1 MPEGLKMPSAKTRN
15 AIITVVVAVVALV
28 LAVTLSSRDSD
39 SSASSVTKSSSAQSS
54 TVQAKPG
61 ATTKAAPSSSVPSSS
76 APSSSAPSSSAVKTT
91 QRTNSDAPTR
101 VLATLVE
108 IDAGRW
114 PDSANAP
121 GTKGGITFRNSEGRL
136 PAVGAGG
143 GRVVYQEWDVNA
155 KKNGQGRDAERIVTG
170 NDGSAWYT
178 LDHYDTFVRIR

>member
-39 SSASSVTKSSSAQSS
+39 SSASSGTSSVTKSSSVQSS
-54 TVQAKPG
+54 SVQAKPG
-61 ATTKAAPSSSVPSSS
+61 ATTKAAPSSS
-76 APSSSAPSSSAVKTT
+76 APSSSAAKTT
-91 QRTNSDAPTR
+91 QQANSDAPAR

-143 GRVVYQEWDVNA
+143 GRVLYQEWDVNA

>member
-1 MPEGLKMPSAKTRN
+1 MPSAKTRN

-39 SSASSVTKSSSAQSS
+39 SSASSVAKSSSAQSS

-76 APSSSAPSSSAVKTT
+76 APSSSAVKTT
-91 QRTNSDAPTR
+91 QQTNSDAPTR

>member
-39 SSASSVTKSSSAQSS
+39 SSASSASSSSVTKSASVQPSSAR
-54 TVQAKPG
+54 AKPG
-61 ATTKAAPSSSVPSSS
+61 ATTKAAPSSS
-76 APSSSAPSSSAVKTT
+76 AAKTT
-91 QRTNSDAPTR
+91 QQASSDAPAR

>member
-1 MPEGLKMPSAKTRN
+1 MPSAKTLK
-15 AIITVVVAVVALV
+15 AVGTVVVAVVAVV
-28 LAVTLSSRDSD
+28 LAMVLSSRDSD
-39 SSASSVTKSSSAQSS
+39 SSATAGSSSSSSVVTS
-54 TVQAKPG
+54 TQAKPG
-61 ATTKAAPSSSVPSSS
+61 ATTKAGSATTTKQATAKASS
-76 APSSSAPSSSAVKTT
+76 
-91 QRTNSDAPTR
+91 SDAPAR

-114 PDSANAP
+114 PDSANSV

-143 GRVVYQEWDVNA
+143 GRVVYQEWDVNP

-178 LDHYDTFVRIR
+178 LDHYDNFTRIR

>member
-1 MPEGLKMPSAKTRN
+1 MSEGLKMPSAKTRN

-76 APSSSAPSSSAVKTT
+76 APSSSAVKTT
-91 QRTNSDAPTR
+91 QQTNSDAPTR

-114 PDSANAP
+114 PDSANAQ

>member
-1 MPEGLKMPSAKTRN
+1 MPSAKTRN

-39 SSASSVTKSSSAQSS
+39 GSASSVAKSSSAQSS

-61 ATTKAAPSSSVPSSS
+61 ATTKAAPSSS

-91 QRTNSDAPTR
+91 QQTNSDAPTR

>member
-39 SSASSVTKSSSAQSS
+39 SSASSVAKSSSAQSS

-76 APSSSAPSSSAVKTT
+76 APSSSAVKTT
-91 QRTNSDAPTR
+91 QQTNSDAPTR

>member
-1 MPEGLKMPSAKTRN
+1 MSEGLKMPSAKTRN

-76 APSSSAPSSSAVKTT
+76 APSSSAVKTT
-91 QRTNSDAPTR
+91 QQTNSDAPTR

>member
-1 MPEGLKMPSAKTRN
+1 MPSAKTRN

-39 SSASSVTKSSSAQSS
+39 SSASSVAKSSSAQSS

-61 ATTKAAPSSSVPSSS
+61 ATTKAASSSSV
-76 APSSSAPSSSAVKTT
+76 PSSSAPSSSAVKTT
-91 QRTNSDAPTR
+91 QQTNSDAPAR

>member
-39 SSASSVTKSSSAQSS
+39 SSASSVAKSSSAQSS

-61 ATTKAAPSSSVPSSS
+61 ATTKAAPSSS

-91 QRTNSDAPTR
+91 QQTNSDAPTR

-108 IDAGRW
+108 IAAGRW

>member
-1 MPEGLKMPSAKTRN
+1 MPSAKTRN

-39 SSASSVTKSSSAQSS
+39 SSASSVAKSSSAQSS

-76 APSSSAPSSSAVKTT
+76 APSSSAVKTT
-91 QRTNSDAPTR
+91 QQTNSDAPTR

-136 PAVGAGG
+136 PAVGTGG

>member
-1 MPEGLKMPSAKTRN
+1 MPSAKTRN

-39 SSASSVTKSSSAQSS
+39 SSASSASSSSVTKSASVQPSSAR
-54 TVQAKPG
+54 AKPG
-61 ATTKAAPSSSVPSSS
+61 ATTKAAPSSSEPSSSEPSSSEPSSS
-76 APSSSAPSSSAVKTT
+76 AAKST
-91 QRTNSDAPTR
+91 QQASSDAPAR

>member
-1 MPEGLKMPSAKTRN
+1 MSEGLKMPSAKTRN

-39 SSASSVTKSSSAQSS
+39 SSASSVAKSSSAQSS

-61 ATTKAAPSSSVPSSS
+61 ATTKAAPSSS

-91 QRTNSDAPTR
+91 QQTNSDAPTR

>member
-1 MPEGLKMPSAKTRN
+1 MPEGLKMPSEKTRN

-39 SSASSVTKSSSAQSS
+39 SSASSASSSSVTKSASVQPSSAR
-54 TVQAKPG
+54 AKPG
-61 ATTKAAPSSSVPSSS
+61 ATTKAAPSSSEPSSS
-76 APSSSAPSSSAVKTT
+76 AAKTT
-91 QRTNSDAPTR
+91 QQASSDAPAR

>member
-1 MPEGLKMPSAKTRN
+1 MSEGSKMPSVKTLK
-15 AIITVVVAVVALV
+15 AIATVVVAVVAVV
-28 LAVTLSSRDSD
+28 LAMFFSSQDSD
-39 SSASSVTKSSSAQSS
+39 SAASAGSTTAGSATSSVT
-54 TVQAKPG
+54 AKPG
-61 ATTKAAPSSSVPSSS
+61 AQTT
-76 APSSSAPSSSAVKTT
+76 TT
-91 QRTNSDAPTR
+91 QAATSAKQASSDAPAR

-114 PDSANAP
+114 PDSANAV

-143 GRVVYQEWDVNA
+143 GRVVYQEWDVNP

-178 LDHYDTFVRIR
+178 LDHYDTFTRIR

>member
-1 MPEGLKMPSAKTRN
+1 MSEGLKMPSAKTRN

-39 SSASSVTKSSSAQSS
+39 SSASSGTKSSSVQSS
-54 TVQAKPG
+54 SAQAKPG
-61 ATTKAAPSSSVPSSS
+61 ATTKAAPSSS
-76 APSSSAPSSSAVKTT
+76 APSSSASSSSAAKPT
-91 QRTNSDAPTR
+91 QQTSTDAPAR
-101 VLATLVE
+101 VLATLAE

-143 GRVVYQEWDVNA
+143 GRVVYQEWDVNP

>member
-39 SSASSVTKSSSAQSS
+39 GSASSVAKSSSAQSS

-76 APSSSAPSSSAVKTT
+76 APSSSAVKTT
-91 QRTNSDAPTR
+91 QQTNSDAPTR

>member
-1 MPEGLKMPSAKTRN
+1 MSEGLKMPSAKTRN

-61 ATTKAAPSSSVPSSS
+61 ATTKAAPSSS

-91 QRTNSDAPTR
+91 QQTNSDAPTR

>member
-1 MPEGLKMPSAKTRN
+1 MPEGLKTPSAKTRN

-39 SSASSVTKSSSAQSS
+39 SSASSSSSVTKSSSVQSS
-54 TVQAKPG
+54 SIQAKPG
-61 ATTKAAPSSSVPSSS
+61 ATTKAGSSSSPAKS
-76 APSSSAPSSSAVKTT
+76 T
-91 QRTNSDAPTR
+91 QQASSDAPAR

>member
-28 LAVTLSSRDSD
+28 LTVTLSSRDSD
-39 SSASSVTKSSSAQSS
+39 SSASSASSSSVTKSASVQPSSAR
-54 TVQAKPG
+54 AKPG
-61 ATTKAAPSSSVPSSS
+61 ATTKAAPSSSEPSNS
-76 APSSSAPSSSAVKTT
+76 APSSSAAKTT
-91 QRTNSDAPTR
+91 QQASTDAPAR

>member
-1 MPEGLKMPSAKTRN
+1 MSEGLKMPSAKTRN

-39 SSASSVTKSSSAQSS
+39 SSASSGTKSSSVQSS
-54 TVQAKPG
+54 SVQAKPG
-61 ATTKAAPSSSVPSSS
+61 ATTKAAPSSS
-76 APSSSAPSSSAVKTT
+76 APSSSASSSSAAKPT
-91 QRTNSDAPTR
+91 QQTSTDAPAR

-143 GRVVYQEWDVNA
+143 GRVVYQEWDVNP

>member
-1 MPEGLKMPSAKTRN
+1 VPEGLKMPSAKTRN

-76 APSSSAPSSSAVKTT
+76 APSSSAVKTT
-91 QRTNSDAPTR
+91 QQTNSDAPTR

>member
-61 ATTKAAPSSSVPSSS
+61 ATTKAAPSSS

-91 QRTNSDAPTR
+91 QQTNSDAPTR

>member
-1 MPEGLKMPSAKTRN
+1 MPSAKTLK
-15 AIITVVVAVVALV
+15 AIVTVVVAVVAIVLGLV
-28 LAVTLSSRDSD
+28 LSSRDSD
-39 SSASSVTKSSSAQSS
+39 SSASSNATAASQGTGTSKTAVTSSAKP
-54 TVQAKPG
+54 KPG
-61 ATTKAAPSSSVPSSS
+61 AGPTTTAKQTTAKASS
-76 APSSSAPSSSAVKTT
+76 
-91 QRTNSDAPTR
+91 SDAPAR

-114 PDSANAP
+114 PDSANSV

-143 GRVVYQEWDVNA
+143 GRVVYQEWDVNP

-178 LDHYDTFVRIR
+178 LDHYDNFTRIR

>member
-1 MPEGLKMPSAKTRN
+1 MSEGLKMPSAKTRN

-39 SSASSVTKSSSAQSS
+39 SSGSSGTKSSSVQSS
-54 TVQAKPG
+54 SAQAKPG
-61 ATTKAAPSSSVPSSS
+61 ATTKAAPSSS
-76 APSSSAPSSSAVKTT
+76 APSSSASSSSAAKPT
-91 QRTNSDAPTR
+91 QQTSTDAPAR
-101 VLATLVE
+101 VLATLAE

-136 PAVGAGG
+136 PAVGVGG
-143 GRVVYQEWDVNA
+143 GRVVYQEWDVNP

>member
-39 SSASSVTKSSSAQSS
+39 SSASSVAKSSSAQSS

-61 ATTKAAPSSSVPSSS
+61 ATTKAAPSSS

-91 QRTNSDAPTR
+91 QQTNSDAPTR

>member
-76 APSSSAPSSSAVKTT
+76 EPSSSAVKTT
-91 QRTNSDAPTR
+91 QQTNSDAPTR

>member
-1 MPEGLKMPSAKTRN
+1 MPA
-15 AIITVVVAVVALV
+15 
-28 LAVTLSSRDSD
+28 
-39 SSASSVTKSSSAQSS
+39 
-54 TVQAKPG
+54 
-61 ATTKAAPSSSVPSSS
+61 
-76 APSSSAPSSSAVKTT
+76 
-91 QRTNSDAPTR
+91 R

-114 PDSANAP
+114 PDSAKAP

-143 GRVVYQEWDVNA
+143 GRVVYQEWDVNP

>member
-1 MPEGLKMPSAKTRN
+1 MPSAKTRN

-28 LAVTLSSRDSD
+28 LAVTLSSHDSD
-39 SSASSVTKSSSAQSS
+39 SSASSASSVTKSSSIQSS
-54 TVQAKPG
+54 SVQAKPG
-61 ATTKAAPSSSVPSSS
+61 ATTKAAPSSS
-76 APSSSAPSSSAVKTT
+76 APSSSAAKTT
-91 QRTNSDAPTR
+91 QQTNSDAPAR

-108 IDAGRW
+108 IDAKRW

-143 GRVVYQEWDVNA
+143 GRVVYQEWDVNP

>member
-1 MPEGLKMPSAKTRN
+1 MPSAKTRN

-61 ATTKAAPSSSVPSSS
+61 ATTKAAPSSSV
-76 APSSSAPSSSAVKTT
+76 PSSSAPSSSAVKTT

>member
-1 MPEGLKMPSAKTRN
+1 MSEGLKMPSAKTRN

-39 SSASSVTKSSSAQSS
+39 SSASSVAKSSSAQSS

-61 ATTKAAPSSSVPSSS
+61 VTTKAAPSSSVPSSS
-76 APSSSAPSSSAVKTT
+76 APSSSAVKTT
-91 QRTNSDAPTR
+91 QQTNSDAPTR